1 MTTKKI
7 LDTTLKEAFSFLDK
21 IDSIQ
26 PNIPFNKEINQEL
39 TDKGLGFE
47 ETLKRFKNQYE
58 PYISGTA
65 GPRYFGYVVG
75 GATPAS
81 IAGDWLTSVYDQVSP
96 ASQVASVH
104 EKNTI
109 TLLLELFNL
118 PKNFTGTLV
127 SGATVSNMLNLAIA
141 RQWYGLQLGI
151 DITKNGMYGLKK
163 MNVLSANAHSSSYKG
178 LSILG
183 IGRDSLIKVKTL
195 PNSERTDIIDLERNL
210 KALNGEP
217 AIILTSAGTVN
228 TTAFDDF
235 KAIEILKTKYT
246 FWHHID
252 AAFGGLASCTDN
264 YSHLVNGW
272 ELADSITIDAH
283 KWMNIPYDSAFQFT
297 KRIDLQQQ
305 VFQNGNAP
313 YIKDLGDFSLI
324 NLTPQASRR
333 WRSLPV
339 WFSLLTYG
347 KKGYNNFIEKNCK
360 QAKILGDFINKSENF
375 ELLAEVNLNTVC
387 FKVSDKKT
395 KTTEDFLKE
404 LNDSGKVFLTPTDY
418 EGSYAIRCAICNW
431 KTTTADIELLIKEMK
446 TINL

>member
-1 MTTKKI
+1 MDTKQI
-7 LDTTLKEAFSFLDK
+7 LETTLKEANSFLNR
-21 IDSIQ
+21 IDVVN
-26 PNIPFNKEINQEL
+26 PNIPFNIEINQKLNKE
-39 TDKGLGFE
+39 GIGFE
-47 ETLKRFKNQYE
+47 NTLNRFKKDYE

-75 GATPAS
+75 GATSAS
-81 IAGDWLTSVYDQVSP
+81 LAGDWLTSVYDQVSP

-104 EKNTI
+104 EKHTI

-118 PKNFTGTLV
+118 PNSFTGTLV

-151 DITKNGMYGLKK
+151 DIAKNGMYGIKK
-163 MNVLSANAHSSSYKG
+163 INVLSANAHSSSYKG
-178 LSILG
+178 FSILG

-195 PNSERTDIIDLERNL
+195 PNSECTDVNDLEEKL
-210 KALNGEP
+210 KSLSGEP
-217 AIILTSAGTVN
+217 AIVLSSAGTVN
-228 TTAFDDF
+228 TTAFDNF
-235 KAIEILKTKYT
+235 KLIENLKTSYN

-252 AAFGGLASCTDN
+252 GAFGGFASCTDD
-264 YSHLVNGW
+264 YAHLVDGW
-272 ELADSITIDAH
+272 EMADSITIDAH

-313 YIKDLGDFSLI
+313 YVKDLGDFSLI

-347 KKGYNNFIEKNCK
+347 KNGYKTLIEQNCK
-360 QAKILGDFINKSENF
+360 QAKILGSFIEKSNNF

-387 FKVSDKKT
+387 FRVSPNRL
-395 KTTEDFLKE
+395 KTTQEFLIE
-404 LNDSGKVFLTPTDY
+404 LNNTGKVFLTPTSY
-418 EGSYAIRCAICNW
+418 AGGYAIRCAICNW
-431 KTTTADIELLIKEMK
+431 QTKNEDIELLIQEIEK
-446 TINL
+446 INL

>member
-7 LDTTLKEAFSFLDK
+7 LDKTLKEAISFLDK
-21 IDSIQ
+21 LDTIS
-26 PNIPFNKEINQEL
+26 PNIPFNKTTNQEL
-39 TDKGLGFE
+39 TEEGLGFKD
-47 ETLKRFKNQYE
+47 TLKLFKSQYV

-104 EKNTI
+104 EKNTVS
-109 TLLLELFNL
+109 LLLDFLKL
-118 PKNFTGTLV
+118 PKSFTGTLV

-141 RQWYGLQLGI
+141 RQWYGLELGL
-151 DITKNGMYGLKK
+151 DIAKNGIYGLKK
-163 MNVLSANAHSSSYKG
+163 MNILSANAHSSSYKG

-183 IGRDSLIKVKTL
+183 IGREALIEVKTQ
-195 PNSERTDIIDLERNL
+195 PNSECTDIIDLEEKL
-210 KALNGEP
+210 KTLNGEP
-217 AIILTSAGTVN
+217 AIVLSSAGTVN

-235 KAIEILKTKYT
+235 KAIEKLKSKYN

-252 AAFGGLASCTDN
+252 GAFGGLASCTDD
-264 YSHLVNGW
+264 YSHLVDGW

-333 WRSLPV
+333 WRSLPI

-347 KKGYNNFIEKNCK
+347 KKGYKDFIQKNCI
-360 QAKILGDFINKSENF
+360 QAKVLGDFIKKSEDF

-387 FKVSDKKT
+387 FKVSDIKKI
-395 KTTEDFLKE
+395 TTQDFLE
-404 LNDSGKVFLTPTDY
+404 SLNKTGEVFLTPTSY
-418 EGSYAIRCAICNW
+418 KNNYAIRCAICNW
-431 KTTTADIELLIKEMK
+431 NTTDADIELLIKEMK
-446 TINL
+446 NIIL